1 MKTLIAPIITEKMS
15 DITEGMP
22 NRYGFKV
29 VPTANKIEIAKAVE
43 EMYGVKVTKVNTMRY
58 DGKRSS
64 RYTRGGLI
72 QGKKPAFK
80 KAIVTLAED
89 QTIDFFS
96 NI

>member
-15 DITEGMP
+15 DITETMS

-29 VPTANKIEIAKAVE
+29 VPSATKIEIAQAVE
-43 EMYGVKVTKVNTMRY
+43 KMYGVKVTQVNTMRY

-80 KAIVTLAED
+80 KAIVTLAEG

>member
-1 MKTLIAPIITEKMS
+1 MS
-15 DITEGMP
+15 DITETMS

-29 VPTANKIEIAKAVE
+29 VPSATKIEIAQAVE
-43 EMYGVKVTKVNTMRY
+43 KMYGVKVTQVNTMRY

-80 KAIVTLAED
+80 KAIVTLAEG